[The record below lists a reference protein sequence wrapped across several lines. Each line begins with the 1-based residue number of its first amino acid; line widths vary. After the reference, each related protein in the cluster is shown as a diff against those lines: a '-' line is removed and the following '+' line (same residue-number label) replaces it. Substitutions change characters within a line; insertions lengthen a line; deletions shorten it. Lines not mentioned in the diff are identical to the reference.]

1 MADQRS
7 HPLFK
12 EAGTSA
18 AGLAQVP
25 GPQKAKASPP
35 LAPAPDPLERCLNE
49 LVRYYRHSCAGR
61 LVSGIVHQ
69 MNTPLQVLSFQ
80 LELLD
85 QKDREELET
94 LEAGPLAAASKLGA
108 LHDYRRQKLRQ
119 FRLEL
124 EKLQDLTRRLVLQG
138 AHEEAQAKRH
148 LDLNQILQAQLEI
161 YLAQPFFKH
170 RVKRE
175 IRLAPG
181 LPPIYGHYLDFSQ
194 SFRNLLDNA
203 LEAMEGA
210 AAPQLTV
217 ATALQE
223 GCRVLLVGDTGTG
236 IPRETMPLIFEPF
249 FTTRRDHA
257 GLGLFMVQRLL
268 APYGA
273 EIRVESAP
281 GATWVTVSL
290 PV

>member
-1 MADQRS
+1 
-7 HPLFK
+7 
-12 EAGTSA
+12 
-18 AGLAQVP
+18 
-25 GPQKAKASPP
+25 
-35 LAPAPDPLERCLNE
+35 
-49 LVRYYRHSCAGR
+49 
-61 LVSGIVHQ
+61 

-80 LELLD
+80 VELLE
-85 QKDREELET
+85 QKNREELET

-124 EKLQDLTRRLVLQG
+124 EKLQALTRRLVLQG
-138 AHEEAQAKRH
+138 AHEEAQAKRP
-148 LDLNQILQAQLEI
+148 LDLNQIWLEQLEI

-210 AAPQLTV
+210 ASPQLTV
-217 ATALQE
+217 ATALEE
-223 GCRVLLVGDTGTG
+223 GCRVLLVGNTGTG

-249 FTTRRDHA
+249 FTTKRDHA
-257 GLGLFMVQRLL
+257 GLGLFMVRRLL
-268 APYGA
+268 APYGGA
-273 EIRVESAP
+273 IRVESTS
-281 GATWVTVSL
+281 GATWVKVSL

>member
-1 MADQRS
+1 MAGQRS
-7 HPLFK
+7 HTLCK

-18 AGLAQVP
+18 AGLAKGP
-25 GPQKAKASPP
+25 GPQGAKGIPSPPASP
-35 LAPAPDPLERCLNE
+35 DYLERCLHE
-49 LVRYYRHSCAGR
+49 LVHYYRHSCAGR

-80 LELLD
+80 LELLE
-85 QKDREELET
+85 QKNREEPDPLEG
-94 LEAGPLAAASKLGA
+94 GPLAAAAKLRA
-108 LHDYRRQKLRQ
+108 LHDYRRQKIRQ

-124 EKLQDLTRRLVLQG
+124 EKLQTLTRRLILQG
-138 AHEEAQAKRH
+138 AHEEAQAKRP
-148 LDLNQILQAQLEI
+148 LDLNQILQEQLEI

-170 RVKRE
+170 RVKRD

-210 AAPQLTV
+210 ASPQLTV
-217 ATALQE
+217 ATALEE
-223 GCRVLLVGDTGTG
+223 GCRVLLVGDSGRG
-236 IPRETMPLIFEPF
+236 IPRETLPLVFEPF

-257 GLGLFMVQRLL
+257 GLGLFMVRRLL

-273 EIRVESAP
+273 AIRVESAP
-281 GATWVTVSL
+281 GATWITVSL
-290 PV
+290 PI

>member
-1 MADQRS
+1 MAGQRS
-7 HPLFK
+7 HEPFK

-25 GPQKAKASPP
+25 GPQGAKTIPSPP
-35 LAPAPDPLERCLNE
+35 APPDCLERCLNE

-80 LELLD
+80 LELLE
-85 QKDREELET
+85 QKNREELDA
-94 LEAGPLAAASKLGA
+94 LEGAPQATAAKLGA
-108 LHDYRRQKLRQ
+108 LHDYRRKKIRQ

-124 EKLQDLTRRLVLQG
+124 EKLQTLTRRLILQG
-138 AHEEAQAKRH
+138 AHEEAQAKRP
-148 LDLNQILQAQLEI
+148 LDLNQILQEQLEI

-170 RVKRE
+170 GVKRD

-203 LEAMEGA
+203 LEAMEGVA
-210 AAPQLTV
+210 SPQLTV
-217 ATALQE
+217 ATALEE
-223 GCRVLLVGDTGTG
+223 GCRVLLVGDTGRG
-236 IPRETMPLIFEPF
+236 IPPETLPLIFEPF

-273 EIRVESAP
+273 AIQVESAP
-281 GATWVTVSL
+281 GASWVTVSL
-290 PV
+290 PI

>member
-1 MADQRS
+1 M
-7 HPLFK
+7 P
-12 EAGTSA
+12 
-18 AGLAQVP
+18 
-25 GPQKAKASPP
+25 SPP
-35 LAPAPDPLERCLNE
+35 VPPDCLERCLHE

-80 LELLD
+80 LELLE
-85 QKDREELET
+85 QKNREELDT
-94 LEAGPLAAASKLGA
+94 LEGGSLAAAAKPGA
-108 LHDYRRQKLRQ
+108 LHDYRRQKIRQ

-124 EKLQDLTRRLVLQG
+124 EKLQTLTRRLILQG
-138 AHEEAQAKRH
+138 AHEEAQAKRP
-148 LDLNQILQAQLEI
+148 LDLNQILQEQLEI

-170 RVKRE
+170 QVKRD

-203 LEAMEGA
+203 LEAVEGA
-210 AAPQLTV
+210 ALRQLTV
-217 ATALQE
+217 ATALEE
-223 GCRVLLVGDTGTG
+223 GCRVLRVGDSGPG

-257 GLGLFMVQRLL
+257 GLGLFMVRRLL
-268 APYGA
+268 GPYGA
-273 EIRVESAP
+273 AIQVESAP
-281 GATWVTVSL
+281 EATWVTVSL
-290 PV
+290 PI